1 VFIKEINMD
10 TKTVLDAL
18 NDTGDS
24 KLVLAA
30 AILDVAKAIHKLG
43 TADAAT
49 PMGAIELLA
58 KEVKGISSVL
68 QDIHENSANG

>member
-1 VFIKEINMD
+1 MD

>member
-1 VFIKEINMD
+1 MFIKEINMD